1 MWAAILEKAW
11 AKVRGNYVNANG
23 GIQMNAIHMLTGV
36 PVFSYSTAAITDTT
50 EAETAYNRI
59 LAADAAG
66 YIMTAG
72 TAGSGN
78 DQVTNACGIAM
89 SHAYS
94 ILAAFTMTDA
104 SGTAHKC
111 YMIRNPWG
119 TAGYTGTWNKDDTD
133 WTDALVAQVPFG
145 VDPRTAQASDGIFIV
160 PNTIFIGDNCFD
172 GYQIG
177 HYRDGEGYSNK
188 WIDNENSVDNQ
199 IYNYYFQTDN
209 SGSDLYFSVS
219 TYPYMVVPISCTT
232 CTISSG
238 QSVNYPVAYMAI
250 YEG

>member
-23 GIQMNAIHMLTGV
+23 GIQSNALHMLTGV
-36 PVFSYSTAAITDTT
+36 PVFGYATSSITDTAG
-50 EAETAYNRI
+50 AETAYNRI

-94 ILAAFTMTDA
+94 ILAAFSMTDA
-104 SGTAHKC
+104 GGTAHKC

-119 TAGYTGTWNKDDTD
+119 TAGYTGEWNKDDTN
-133 WTDALVAQVPFG
+133 WTDALVA
-145 VDPRTAQASDGIFIV
+145 
-160 PNTIFIGDNCFD
+160 
-172 GYQIG
+172 
-177 HYRDGEGYSNK
+177 
-188 WIDNENSVDNQ
+188 
-199 IYNYYFQTDN
+199 
-209 SGSDLYFSVS
+209 
-219 TYPYMVVPISCTT
+219 
-232 CTISSG
+232 
-238 QSVNYPVAYMAI
+238 
-250 YEG
+250 